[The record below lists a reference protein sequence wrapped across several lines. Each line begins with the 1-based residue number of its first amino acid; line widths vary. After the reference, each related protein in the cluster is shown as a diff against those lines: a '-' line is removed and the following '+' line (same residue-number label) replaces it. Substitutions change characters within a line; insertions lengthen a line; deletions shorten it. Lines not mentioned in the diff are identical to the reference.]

1 METIALYFKAIKS
14 VFEEGGL
21 NAWLLLI
28 FFGIIIGFIIW
39 LLIWLLFKK
48 D

>member
-1 METIALYFKAIKS
+1 METIALYFRAIKS

-28 FFGIIIGFIIW
+28 FFGLVIGLAVWF
-39 LLIWLLFKK
+39 LIWLFFKK